1 MDIGVPHYSVEFHLG
16 RPERVVVGKNNVDH
30 EGTAFIWS
38 VRWAF
43 DMAFE
48 VKFFAR
54 NRLDRN
60 VRAAGVEQVLDFFID
75 TPFALH
81 V

>member
-1 MDIGVPHYSVEFHLG
+1 MPHFGVELHLG
-16 RPERVVVGKNNVDH
+16 RHERVLVGKNNVDH

-43 DMAFE
+43 EMAFE

-60 VRAAGVEQVLDFFID
+60 VRAAGVELLQVLDFFID